1 MASTKKSEIIIP
13 QKPDNFIQAD
23 FDALFNEVFSPDEEH
38 RVAVIEA
45 LDVDK
50 KVAFYA
56 YLRHRAAQFNAVAD
70 VAAKSLRNVPVDQF
84 SNPNTLISVYDDKQK
99 EIVGGVHIYTQTVT
113 TTKLST
119 EDKKT
124 RTKVIEGLD
133 KAIKD
138 GVLTQDQVYGTKDS
152 TGMIRKTL
160 DLQNDAL
167 FAAKAAGQLP
177 TNVSDLL
184 VKNIK
189 SEDIRV
195 TDFIDPKSLPK
206 EKEDK

>member
-124 RTKVIEGLD
+124 RAKVIEGLD

-189 SEDIRV
+189 SEDVRV